1 MKIFGLEIRKS
12 RDFKAVEERILKLEE
27 EVRSVSLSDHDFW
40 HFFDPLGKFSNV
52 SSPEQAMRLAAA
64 YRCISILSGTIASLP
79 LLVERRKNGYFSAD
93 EGNDLFSLLRWKAND
108 RQTAY
113 TMKENAI
120 IQMHTMGNA
129 YILIRR
135 DAWGEVSGLVLI
147 PSMYVNHDVLTDL
160 YTINDPFNGVFGS
173 FSADEVIHLRNKS
186 LDGGITGVSTIHY
199 ASRVLS
205 VAQNADS
212 QTLSG
217 LKSGNKMKG
226 FVTGGSAMSGLGAH
240 ADSEVDKVAERL
252 NGELASDKPIMR
264 LPGGV
269 DFKQISISPADAQL
283 LETRKFSVFE
293 ICRFFGVHP
302 DKVFAEQS
310 SNYKASE
317 NSQISFLT
325 DTLFPELAKI
335 EAEFV
340 TKLFSTSLLPKYR
353 IVFDLSA
360 LYQTDLK
367 GKSEYYQRMLGNGAI
382 TPNEI
387 RKREGYSPV
396 EGGDDV
402 FVSCNIAPINS
413 AKIRGEKGIKGR

>member
-1 MKIFGLEIRKS
+1 MRIFGFEIKRAEK
-12 RDFKAVEERILKLEE
+12 
-27 EVRSVSLSDHDFW
+27 RSAKQTVSPADPDFW
-40 HFFDPLGKFSNV
+40 AFFDPLGKFSDT

-79 LLVERRKNGYFSAD
+79 LLVERRRNGYFSAD
-93 EGNDLFSLLRWKAND
+93 EGSDLFSLLRWKSNA

-113 TMKENAI
+113 TVKENAI

-129 YILIRR
+129 YILIQR
-135 DAWGEVSGLVLI
+135 DMWGDVSGLVLI

-160 YTINDPFNGVFGS
+160 YTINDPFNGVFGT
-173 FSADEVIHLRNKS
+173 FSADDVIHLRNKS

-205 VAQNADS
+205 VASSADS
-212 QTLSG
+212 QTLSE
-217 LKSGNKMKG
+217 LKGGNRLKG
-226 FVTGGSAMSGLGAH
+226 FVSGGSSMNGLGAH
-240 ADSEVDKVAERL
+240 SDKEVDKVAKRIDAEVK
-252 NGELASDKPIMR
+252 NKDIVR
-264 LPGGV
+264 LPGGIE
-269 DFKQISISPADAQL
+269 FKPISISPADAQL

-293 ICRFFGVHP
+293 IARFFGVHP
-302 DKVFAEQS
+302 DKIFAEQS

-340 TKLFSTSLLPKYR
+340 TKLFPTSLLPKYR

-360 LYQTDLK
+360 MYQTDLK
-367 GKSEYYQRMLGNGAI
+367 AKSEYYQRMLGTGGI

-396 EGGDDV
+396 EGGDDA
-402 FVSCNIAPINS
+402 FVSCNIAPIS
-413 AKIRGEKGIKGR
+413 SKKIRGDK